1 MNYERN
7 HPVAYAWRIDF
18 IYGNSA
24 GKHCRDCRNRN
35 GGVFETNP
43 NNLGDSISKI
53 LGKTD
58 IKRGVEVLQGKQ
70 EGTINITLHVH
81 AVYGNNL
88 LTVAKNIRS
97 GVRSA
102 IESMSGQKV
111 EKIAV
116 YIAGILGTE
125 SGSDQARLDK
135 KD

>member
-1 MNYERN
+1 MSVIIPLHTPGGSILYTETVLAN
-7 HPVAYAWRIDF
+7 I
-18 IYGNSA
+18 A
-24 GKHCRDCRNRN
+24 GIAATEN

-43 NNLGDSISKI
+43 NNLSDSISKI

-58 IKRGVEVLQGKQ
+58 IKRGVEVLEGKQ
-70 EGTINITLHVH
+70 EGTIRIMLHVRV
-81 AVYGNNL
+81 VYGNNL

-102 IESMSGQKV
+102 IESMSGLKV
-111 EKIAV
+111 EEIDV
-116 YIAGILGTE
+116 YIDGILGTE

>member
-1 MNYERN
+1 MSVIIPLHTPGGSILYTETVLAN
-7 HPVAYAWRIDF
+7 I
-18 IYGNSA
+18 A
-24 GKHCRDCRNRN
+24 GIAATEN

-43 NNLGDSISKI
+43 NNLSDSISKI

-70 EGTINITLHVH
+70 EGTIKITLHVH

-102 IESMSGQKV
+102 IESMSGLKV
-111 EKIAV
+111 EEIAV
-116 YIAGILGTE
+116 YIDGILGTE

>member
-1 MNYERN
+1 MSVIIPLHTPGGSILYTETVLANI
-7 HPVAYAWRIDF
+7 ARI
-18 IYGNSA
+18 A
-24 GKHCRDCRNRN
+24 ATEN

-43 NNLGDSISKI
+43 NSLGDTISKI

-70 EGTINITLHVH
+70 EGTIKITLHVH

-102 IESMSGQKV
+102 LESMSGLKV
-111 EKIAV
+111 EEIAV
-116 YIAGILGTE
+116 YIDGILGTE

>member
-1 MNYERN
+1 MSVIIPLHTPGGSILYTETVLAN
-7 HPVAYAWRIDF
+7 I
-18 IYGNSA
+18 A
-24 GKHCRDCRNRN
+24 GIAATEN

-43 NNLGDSISKI
+43 NSLGDTISKI

-70 EGTINITLHVH
+70 EGTIKITLHVH

-88 LTVAKNIRS
+88 LTVAKNMRS

-102 IESMSGQKV
+102 IESMSGLKV
-111 EKIAV
+111 EEIAV
-116 YIAGILGTE
+116 YIDGIHGTE
-125 SGSDQARLDK
+125 SGSDQTRLDK

>member
-1 MNYERN
+1 MSVIIPLHTPGGSILYTETVLAN
-7 HPVAYAWRIDF
+7 I
-18 IYGNSA
+18 A
-24 GKHCRDCRNRN
+24 GIAATEN

-43 NNLGDSISKI
+43 NSLGDTISKI

-70 EGTINITLHVH
+70 EGTIKITLHVH

-88 LTVAKNIRS
+88 LTVAKNMRS

-102 IESMSGQKV
+102 IESMSGLKV
-111 EKIAV
+111 EEIAV
-116 YIAGILGTE
+116 YIDGILGTE

>member
-1 MNYERN
+1 MSVIIPLHTPGGSILYTETVLAN
-7 HPVAYAWRIDF
+7 I
-18 IYGNSA
+18 A
-24 GKHCRDCRNRN
+24 GIAATEN

-43 NNLGDSISKI
+43 NNLSDSISKI

-102 IESMSGQKV
+102 IESMSGLKV
-111 EKIAV
+111 EEIDV
-116 YIAGILGTE
+116 YIDGILGTE

>member
-1 MNYERN
+1 MSVIIPLHTPGGSILYTETVLAN
-7 HPVAYAWRIDF
+7 I
-18 IYGNSA
+18 A
-24 GKHCRDCRNRN
+24 GIAAIEN

-58 IKRGVEVLQGKQ
+58 IKRGVEVLEGKQ
-70 EGTINITLHVH
+70 EGTIRIMLHVRV
-81 AVYGNNL
+81 VYGNNL

-97 GVRSA
+97 GVCSA
-102 IESMSGQKV
+102 IESMSGLKV
-111 EKIAV
+111 EEIAV
-116 YIAGILGTE
+116 YIDGILGTE

>member
-1 MNYERN
+1 MSVIIPLHTPGGSILYTETVLAN
-7 HPVAYAWRIDF
+7 I
-18 IYGNSA
+18 A
-24 GKHCRDCRNRN
+24 GIAATEN

-43 NNLGDSISKI
+43 NSLGDTISKI

-70 EGTINITLHVH
+70 EGTIKITLHVH

-88 LTVAKNIRS
+88 LTVAKNMRS

-102 IESMSGQKV
+102 IESMSGLKV
-111 EKIAV
+111 EEIAV
-116 YIAGILGTE
+116 YIDGIHGTE

>member
-1 MNYERN
+1 MSVIIPLHTPGGSILYTETVLAN
-7 HPVAYAWRIDF
+7 I
-18 IYGNSA
+18 A
-24 GKHCRDCRNRN
+24 GIAATEN

-70 EGTINITLHVH
+70 EGTIKITLHVH

-102 IESMSGQKV
+102 IESMSGLKV
-111 EKIAV
+111 EEIAV
-116 YIAGILGTE
+116 HIDGILGTE